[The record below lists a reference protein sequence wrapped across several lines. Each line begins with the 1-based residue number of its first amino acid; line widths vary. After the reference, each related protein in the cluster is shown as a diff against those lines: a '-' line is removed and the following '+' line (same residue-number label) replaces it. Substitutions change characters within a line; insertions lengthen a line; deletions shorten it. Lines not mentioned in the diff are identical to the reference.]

1 MSTVPATLSQRPATL
16 EQLAALSQEIAALA
30 RAGVPLDRGLRA
42 LALDMPGRLGKLA
55 GEIST
60 GLESGRSLEQV
71 VAELSAALPPAYRAV
86 VAAGVRAGRL
96 PAAMEGIAHTSRRI
110 IQLRNS
116 ICLSLV
122 YPLIVLTLTW
132 SLGAF
137 MMMGPARV
145 VSEMLVEFDA
155 APPWVVNAY
164 NSIAR
169 NADWIGP
176 LLPLLF
182 AIWLAWAW
190 FRSRRLAEGV
200 ELHPL
205 LSFGAVG
212 TLARMQRASRLS
224 SLTDLLAL
232 LVGHS
237 VPLWEAVELATAA
250 VGSPRLAAGG
260 RKLADQLRRGEL
272 IQQPPPGFPP
282 LVAWTIASGQSPDQ
296 LCRALARSARVYRDE
311 LHRRGQWL
319 AIYVPLMLTI
329 AVCGVAVALYALLA
343 LGPWILILRRLTLPV

>member
-1 MSTVPATLSQRPATL
+1 MSTFPAILSHRPATL

-55 GEIST
+55 DEIST

-71 VAELSAALPPAYRAV
+71 VAELSASLPPTYRAV
-86 VAAGVRAGRL
+86 IAAGLRAGRL
-96 PAAMEGIAHTSRRI
+96 PTAMEGIAHTSRRI

-132 SLGAF
+132 SLGTF
-137 MMMGPARV
+137 MMMRPARV
-145 VSEMLVEFDA
+145 VSEMLIEFDA
-155 APPWVVNAY
+155 AAPWVVDAY
-164 NSIAR
+164 NWIAR

-176 LLPLLF
+176 ILPVLF
-182 AIWLAWAW
+182 GAWLAWAW
-190 FRSRRLAEGV
+190 FRSAGLAEGV

-205 LSFGAVG
+205 FAFGAVG

-224 SLTDLLAL
+224 SLTELLSL
-232 LVGHS
+232 LISHS
-237 VPLWEAVELATAA
+237 VPLPEAVELATAA
-250 VGSPRLAAGG
+250 VGSSRLAAGG
-260 RKLADQLRRGEL
+260 QKLAEQLRRGEL
-272 IQQPPPGFPP
+272 IQHPPPGFPP
-282 LVAWTIASGQSPDQ
+282 LVAWTITSGQSADQ
-296 LCRALARSARVYRDE
+296 LCRALTRSASVYRDE

-319 AIYVPLMLTI
+319 AIYVPLMLTL
-329 AVCGVAVALYALLA
+329 AVCGGAVAIYALLLLSA
-343 LGPWILILRRLTLPV
+343 LGS